1 MLSKLLSVQKIT
13 FEQKKKLTE
22 KGISKQFL
30 LSKVVDLFINDKL
43 SFDNNVIA
51 SNHDNKKIAINS
63 SKVAETIKK
72 HYLEDI
78 A

>member
-1 MLSKLLSVQKIT
+1 
-13 FEQKKKLTE
+13 QKKKLTE

-43 SFDNNVIA
+43 SFDKNVIA
-51 SNHDNKKIAINS
+51 TNQNNKKITIDS
-63 SKVAETIKK
+63 SKGAETIKR

-78 A
+78 AVVKSRYVRNLTL